1 MQRWKLW
8 RIWVGLAALV
18 VLGSPV
24 NAQTKTQ
31 IRVRVVAHD
40 AKIIGSG
47 VGGARIVVKN
57 AETGEV
63 LAEGIQEGS
72 TGDTKAIVVEPITRG
87 ASVFDTPGAAE
98 FTVTIELDEPT
109 VLEFVGEGPLGFA
122 YAMQRATK
130 RMLVVPGQDL
140 LGDGVVL
147 DLHGFIVEL
156 LEPTHIPDG
165 AHEIQVRVRVRMMCG
180 CTLEPAGLWD
190 ADRVAVRVQVYG
202 PDGMVRE
209 APLGYAGEPNIFT
222 GSLSLDGVPEGSRVF
237 VVVTDP
243 ARENFGMSLE
253 LQIN

>member
-1 MQRWKLW
+1 MEHLKLW
-8 RIWVGLAALV
+8 FMWVGLAALALTV
-18 VLGSPV
+18 SPV
-24 NAQTKTQ
+24 SAQTMTQ

-72 TGDTKAIVVEPITRG
+72 TGDTKAIVVEPITRD

-98 FTVTIELDEPT
+98 FTVALELHEPT

-122 YAMQRATK
+122 HAMQRATK
-130 RMLVVPGQDL
+130 RMLVVPGEDL

-156 LEPTHIPDG
+156 LEPTRIPDG
-165 AHEIQVRVRVRMMCG
+165 ADEIQVRVRMMCG

-202 PDGMVRE
+202 PHGLVRE
-209 APLGYAGEPNIFT
+209 APLGYAGEPNMFA
-222 GSLSLDGVPEGSRVF
+222 GSLSLAGVPEGSRVF

-243 ARENFGMSLE
+243 ARENFGRSLE